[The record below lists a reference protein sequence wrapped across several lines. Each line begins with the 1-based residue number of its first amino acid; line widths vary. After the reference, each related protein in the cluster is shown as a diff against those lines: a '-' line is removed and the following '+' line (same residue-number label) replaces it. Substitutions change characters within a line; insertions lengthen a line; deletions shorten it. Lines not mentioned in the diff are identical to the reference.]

1 MDTEARVTKGSR
13 DTGGVV
19 HVGVCGLTWC
29 LTYKKKGSCYT
40 EKEQRSGQCEEG
52 GKKQTNRKT
61 TGRTEVKT
69 R

>member
-29 LTYKKKGSCYT
+29 LTYKKKAAAAL
-40 EKEQRSGQCEEG
+40 
-52 GKKQTNRKT
+52 RKT
-61 TGRTEVKT
+61 REVDSVRREEKN
-69 R
+69 RQPERRLAGEK

>member
-29 LTYKKKGSCYT
+29 LTYKQKAAAAL
-40 EKEQRSGQCEEG
+40 
-52 GKKQTNRKT
+52 RKT
-61 TGRTEVKT
+61 REVVSVRREEKNRQTERRLAGQK
-69 R
+69 